1 MLERQAQPIS
11 NSFPGNYSG
20 NNTWLGNQFNA
31 TNIIIH
37 FWSERTQSRLFIP
50 FSTSMTTPGV
60 DVVETLD
67 LKDAQGNDMIGN
79 VQEAIFNAR
88 NQLSRLPNPQPLLYQ
103 LEIAHQ
109 GFRNWISTLS
119 AFGGSE
125 EQRSQM
131 IFRRAAVMEALKEV
145 FTMAERVSNTTTR
158 LAPREVS
165 DLIESVGI
173 LINVFPEARQQHLNN
188 INLDEAEP
196 QPYYLNP
203 GPTMSEP
210 PQSPPAASRAG
221 TRRTTTTTSDP
232 YYRNKIEKVMSDD
245 YSRMIAG
252 DWVRDPVVYAQA
264 TQGKGNWY
272 MGITARGHSSLIA
285 GNVYGGPSP
294 YPNEQ
299 PDVEAQEM
307 PTAADPPR
315 RGTNR
320 TKRKE
325 SMK

>member
-1 MLERQAQPIS
+1 
-11 NSFPGNYSG
+11 
-20 NNTWLGNQFNA
+20 
-31 TNIIIH
+31 
-37 FWSERTQSRLFIP
+37 
-50 FSTSMTTPGV
+50 MTTPGV

-79 VQEAIFNAR
+79 VQEAIINAR
-88 NQLSRLPNPQPLLYQ
+88 NQLSRLLNPQPLLYQ

-109 GFRNWISTLS
+109 GFRNWNTTLS

-131 IFRRAAVMEALKEV
+131 ISRRAAVMEALKEV
-145 FTMAERVSNTTTR
+145 FTMAERVGNTTAR

-203 GPTMSEP
+203 GPTMSES

-221 TRRTTTTTSDP
+221 TRRTTTTSSDP
-232 YYRNKIEKVMSDD
+232 HYLHKIEKVTSDD

-264 TQGKGNWY
+264 TQGKGSWY
-272 MGITARGHSSLIA
+272 VGINARGHSCLIA

-294 YPNEQ
+294 YPDEQ
-299 PDVEAQEM
+299 PNVEAHEM
-307 PTAADPPR
+307 PPAANPPR